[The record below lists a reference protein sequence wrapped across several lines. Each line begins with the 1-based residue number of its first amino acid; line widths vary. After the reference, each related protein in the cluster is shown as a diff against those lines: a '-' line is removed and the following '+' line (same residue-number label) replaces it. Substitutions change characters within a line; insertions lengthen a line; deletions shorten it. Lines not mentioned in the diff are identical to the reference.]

1 MIDFFDAIF
10 FAIEESAVEANPSVT
25 VAEETQ
31 QKPSVFPLVTVRE
44 TNNYSVSL
52 DSSQREKYAAVQYRI
67 RVYSNAEV
75 GRRKESMAIFQAI
88 DKRLTESNFV
98 RRSKTTTPELY
109 HSSLLEIEAT
119 YEAVISENG
128 QIYTRG

>member
-1 MIDFFDAIF
+1 MIDYFDDI
-10 FAIEESAVEANPSVT
+10 FAIIKTSAVEANPSVT

-44 TNNYSVSL
+44 TNNYPVSL

-67 RVYSNAEV
+67 RVYSNKEV

-98 RRSKTTTPELY
+98 RRSKYSTPELY
-109 HSSLLEIEAT
+109 RSSLIEIDAT
-119 YEAVISENG
+119 YEAVISESG